1 MEFIYANDLQDMNLP
16 EPPSVIEGIVPEG
29 YTVMSAPRKIGK
41 SWLANQ
47 MCYAVATGGTVL
59 GRQATKGTAIYVTL
73 EETMQMTASRQ
84 RKTWGERPAPKN
96 LIYVHRCR
104 GIEDGFVE
112 ELDSFIKGQGIEDV
126 KLVVI
131 DVLALIDGS
140 IQKGEDAYHK
150 DYRIGSTLKEWTK
163 DKHVG
168 LVAITHTSKK
178 KSEDVYD
185 DTMGTGGVTGSA
197 DAIITIRKK
206 SGRTATMSVIGR
218 SLPESDIDM
227 RLDNCVWV
235 TEAPDFQLSPLY
247 DAVVDMAKNK
257 PKERVTVTYI
267 TNTYGIDM
275 TSKSVGTYLAT
286 NIDAF
291 KKQGIHVE
299 KKPNG
304 TGAHSYMFWR
314 IDDEQG

>member
-1 MEFIYANDLQDMNLP
+1 MEYIYANDLQDLRLP
-16 EPPSVIEGIVPEG
+16 EPPSIIDGIVPEG
-29 YTVMSAPRKIGK
+29 YTVLSAPRKIGK

-96 LIYVHRCR
+96 LIYVHRCK

-112 ELDSFIKGQGIEDV
+112 ELDKFITEQNIEDI

-235 TEAPDFQLSPLY
+235 SDKLDYQLSPIY
-247 DAVVDMAKNK
+247 EAVVDVAGDGEK
-257 PKERVTVTYI
+257 I
-267 TNTYGIDM
+267 TATSFKKTYGLDESAQAI
-275 TSKSVGTYLAT
+275 GEYLSHYQEE
-286 NIDAF
+286 F
-291 KKQGIHVE
+291 RKQGIEIKVIN
-299 KKPNG
+299 NG
-304 TGAHSYMFWR
+304 KGSNFYR
-314 IDDEQG
+314 IRRIA